1 MVETNK
7 KLEDQLFSEKQSF
20 RQIWLWILLI
30 TIDLIHFVTI
40 FTPYFTQSVHGIAR
54 TDLGETVFSAAILI
68 FTTVLFYLMRLETVI
83 KSDGI
88 YYRFFPFQIKLKKI
102 SWEEIS
108 RAYIRKYNPIM
119 EYGGWGIRNGF
130 LRSGKAYNVSG
141 NEGLQMIYTSNKRFL
156 LGTKKANEI
165 KSVLSQLG
173 KLSDTPQ
180 D

>member
-1 MVETNK
+1 MVKTNNQ
-7 KLEDQLFSEKQSF
+7 LEDQLFSEKQSF

-30 TIDLIHFVTI
+30 SIDLVHFVTI
-40 FTPYFTQSVHGIAR
+40 FTPYFTQSVNGIAR
-54 TDLGETVFSAAILI
+54 TDIGETIFSAAILI
-68 FTTVLFYLMRLETVI
+68 STTLLFYLMRLETII
-83 KSDGI
+83 KEDGI

-102 SWEEIS
+102 SWEALS
-108 RAYIRKYNPIM
+108 HAYIRKYNPIM

-141 NEGLQMIYTSNKRFL
+141 NEGLQIIYTNNTRFL
-156 LGTKKANEI
+156 FGTKKADEI
-165 KSVLSQLG
+165 KKVLFQLG

>member
-1 MVETNK
+1 M
-7 KLEDQLFSEKQSF
+7 EDQLFLEKQSF

-40 FTPYFTQSVHGIAR
+40 FTPYFTQSVYGIAR
-54 TDLGETVFSAAILI
+54 TDIGETVFSAAILI

-108 RAYIRKYNPIM
+108 HAYIRKYNPIM

-156 LGTKKANEI
+156 LGTKKANEL

>member
-40 FTPYFTQSVHGIAR
+40 CTPYFTQSVNGIAR

-108 RAYIRKYNPIM
+108 HAYIRKYNPIM

-156 LGTKKANEI
+156 LGTKKADEI
-165 KSVLSQLG
+165 KSILFQLG
-173 KLSDTPQ
+173 KLSEAPQ

>member
-1 MVETNK
+1 M
-7 KLEDQLFSEKQSF
+7 EDQLFLEKQSF

-40 FTPYFTQSVHGIAR
+40 CTPYFTQSVNGIAR

-108 RAYIRKYNPIM
+108 HAYIRKYNPIM

-156 LGTKKANEI
+156 LGTKKADEI
-165 KSVLSQLG
+165 KSILFQLG
-173 KLSDTPQ
+173 KLSEAPQ

>member
-1 MVETNK
+1 M
-7 KLEDQLFSEKQSF
+7 EDQLFLEKQSF

-40 FTPYFTQSVHGIAR
+40 CTPYFTQSVNGIAR

-108 RAYIRKYNPIM
+108 QAYIRKYNPIM

-156 LGTKKANEI
+156 LGTKKAKEI

-173 KLSDTPQ
+173 KLSDTPK